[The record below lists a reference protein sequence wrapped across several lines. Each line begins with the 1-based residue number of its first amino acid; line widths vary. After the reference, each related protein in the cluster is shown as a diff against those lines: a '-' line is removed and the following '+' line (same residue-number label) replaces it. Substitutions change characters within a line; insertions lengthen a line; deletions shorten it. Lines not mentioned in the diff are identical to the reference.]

1 MLARRVLALAFVAM
15 AVIVVWVDLATSGG
29 MPAMP
34 PQLCESNEE
43 EVGLAAAGPEI
54 GALASD
60 GRFTVA
66 ALFGRMNKGS
76 LEDDKG
82 TWSRAQFEGFLR
94 AIHFEKTSVETAGWA
109 RFEGAIGRGIQVQ
122 VDVLG
127 PEELP
132 ANDGGRAMGHAIA
145 SAMGDHELVYVNGH
159 AMKGAI
165 ESLGQAKTYHSQDGD
180 PQAYAILVLDTCWST
195 QHYSLG
201 AIHAAAGVRRLS
213 VVANDSESVTGSVAS
228 FTTLLAGLLDSL
240 AESRQELP
248 KGRSWSTR
256 LQAMNRLA
264 VTRSAERVA
273 LVPDL
278 PYPRP
283 ERYRLATDCQHQ
295 RKKRD

>member
-1 MLARRVLALAFVAM
+1 MLATRLLALTLVVM
-15 AVIVVWVDLATSGG
+15 AVLVVWLAYATSGG
-29 MPAMP
+29 PPPMP
-34 PQLCESNEE
+34 PLLCESSGEE
-43 EVGLAAAGPEI
+43 SGLADTGPAIE
-54 GALASD
+54 ALAAD

-66 ALFGRMNKGS
+66 ALFGRMDKGT

-82 TWSRAQFEGFLR
+82 TWSRAQLEGYLR
-94 AIHFEKTSVETAGWA
+94 AIHFEKTSVETAEWA
-109 RFEGAIGRGIQVQ
+109 RFEGSIGHGIHVQ
-122 VDVLG
+122 VDLLG

-132 ANDGGRAMGHAIA
+132 ANDGGRAMGEAIA
-145 SAMGDHELVYVNGH
+145 SAMSDHELVYVNGH
-159 AMKGAI
+159 AMKGEI
-165 ESLGQAKTYHSQDGD
+165 ETLAQAKTYHSRDGD

-213 VVANDSESVTGSVAS
+213 VVANDSESVTGSIAS
-228 FTTLLAGLLDSL
+228 FHALLGGLLDSL
-240 AESRQELP
+240 AESRQESP
-248 KGRSWSTR
+248 KGSSWSTR

-283 ERYRLATDCQHQ
+283 ERYRLATSCEAPSF
-295 RKKRD
+295 